1 LSQAKIVSRLVG
13 LIDFDHPSEC
23 PLTVVEHLLSETHTA
38 PCEGNEGGLTTEGG
52 KQNTSPEIET
62 VFYEANLSHMAKQLE
77 GELYTFRHLFERA
90 NSLQQTNHL

>member
-23 PLTVVEHLLSETHTA
+23 PLTVVEPLLSESDMP

-52 KQNTSPEIET
+52 KQTTSSEIET
-62 VFYEANLSHMAKQLE
+62 VFYKANLSHMAEQLE

-90 NSLQQTNHL
+90 NSLQQPNHL

>member
-1 LSQAKIVSRLVG
+1 MSQAKIVSRLVG

-23 PLTVVEHLLSETHTA
+23 PLTVVEPLLSETQSPT
-38 PCEGNEGGLTTEGG
+38 CEGNEGGLTTEDG
-52 KQNTSPEIET
+52 KQNTSSEIET
-62 VFYEANLSHMAKQLE
+62 IFYKANLSHMAKQLE